1 MTSLQINRFSL
12 ADGLAKLGY
21 KVSDSDL
28 DHLLAQ
34 LATVP
39 GLSAEPAVSEASFAA
54 SQLDW
59 ESVKQDDS
67 EQWRQMGRAAF
78 DALDLDGDGKIH
90 RMEMEVVLAGRCPE
104 NVCFPSYTARLLT
117 MCQFC
122 GHIFL
127 LLLISCLW

>member
-1 MTSLQINRFSL
+1 LQINRFSL

-28 DHLLAQ
+28 DHLLTQ

-39 GLSAEPAVSEASFAA
+39 GLSAEPVVSKASLAA

-59 ESVKQDDS
+59 EHVKQESDS
-67 EQWRQMGRAAF
+67 EQWQRMGRAAF

-104 NVCFPSYTARLLT
+104 NVCFQSIMASLP
-117 MCQFC
+117 F
-122 GHIFL
+122 
-127 LLLISCLW
+127 ISV

>member
-1 MTSLQINRFSL
+1 MLYRVWQSVNRLQPVQINRFSL

-28 DHLLAQ
+28 DHLLTQ

-39 GLSAEPAVSEASFAA
+39 GLEAQPNVSKASLAA

-59 ESVKQDDS
+59 ENVKQDNS
-67 EQWRQMGRAAF
+67 EQWQRMGRAAF

-90 RMEMEVVLAGRCPE
+90 RMEMEAVLAGRCPE
-104 NVCFPSYTARLLT
+104 NVSFHLKNASTTL
-117 MCQFC
+117 
-122 GHIFL
+122 
-127 LLLISCLW
+127 S